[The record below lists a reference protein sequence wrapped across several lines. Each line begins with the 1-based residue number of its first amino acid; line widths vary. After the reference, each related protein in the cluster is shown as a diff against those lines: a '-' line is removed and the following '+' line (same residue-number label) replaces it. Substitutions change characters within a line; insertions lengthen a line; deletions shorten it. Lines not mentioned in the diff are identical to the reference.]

1 LMDRSEALQLVK
13 EQVKN
18 KNLIKHML
26 SVEAVMRRLAEQM
39 GEDPELWGLTGL
51 LHDVDY
57 DRTMDTPE
65 QHGLLG
71 AQMLEERGCPQA
83 LIQAV
88 KAHNEALG
96 FEAET
101 LMDKALYA
109 VDPVTGLVVAA
120 ALIHPEKKLSAIDV
134 DFILNRFREK
144 SFARGADRG
153 QIESCRQLGLS
164 LEEFIDI
171 SLRAMQDIA
180 KELGL

>member
-1 LMDRSEALQLVK
+1 MNRSDALQLLK
-13 EQVKN
+13 KHVKN

-26 SVEAVMRRLAEQM
+26 STEVVMRQLAEQM
-39 GEDPELWGLTGL
+39 AQDSELWGLTGL

-57 DRTMDTPE
+57 DQTVDTPE
-65 QHGLLG
+65 QHGLRG
-71 AQMLEERGCPQA
+71 ARILEEKGCPPE

-120 ALIHPEKKLSAIDV
+120 ALIHPDKKLAAINV
-134 DFILNRFREK
+134 DFILNRFKEK
-144 SFARGADRG
+144 SFARGANRE
-153 QIESCRQLGLS
+153 QIESCRELGFS
-164 LEEFIDI
+164 LEEFIGI
-171 SLRAMQDIA
+171 SLKAMQDIA